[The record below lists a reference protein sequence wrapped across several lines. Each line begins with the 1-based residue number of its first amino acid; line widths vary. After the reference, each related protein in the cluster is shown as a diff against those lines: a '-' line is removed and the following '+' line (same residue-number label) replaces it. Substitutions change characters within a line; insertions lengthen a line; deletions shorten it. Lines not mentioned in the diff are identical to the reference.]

1 MRILLALMSPSAASS
16 RCQYALLVLV
26 SGGLEELAVHYI
38 RQMDIKME
46 VEILWAL
53 TQGKAC
59 GGAASMGKILVKVS
73 TLEDVRRFTREC
85 RVAQTILAL
94 LTYNLDVADI
104 SPKKIEE
111 IMYRQSEWS
120 AAEEIVGI
128 DAESVHTFRAS
139 CVRDGHHDF
148 KSYDVMRT
156 MGHAVLMRH
165 PTWTVS
171 LGYSEV
177 EFVGIVFDR
186 SVFIGIAVGKPQ
198 RGSLARP
205 EKADFNVVPYC
216 DYMSRD
222 LQLGS
227 VPHCTKMRPSVALL
241 LLLFATDGL
250 PMHGTMLDIMG
261 GLGTIPIEA
270 ATNFTNVHA
279 LSGDINRATT
289 SQAIKNCQLARPHLA
304 EGSSVHARD
313 WDAAQLDTLV
323 DKDSVDWIVTDMPFG
338 NRTELK
344 KADMARVL
352 RAVSVVLKPE
362 TGRCVLLSKGYKRL
376 DTAAAGVD
384 GLCLLERRMV
394 IIGGFVCYLSKY
406 SRPAE
411 ESTAAGDSD
420 TV

>member
-1 MRILLALMSPSAASS
+1 MSLVAASNFK
-16 RCQYALLVLV
+16 YALLVLV
-26 SGGLEELAVHYI
+26 SGGLEELATRYI
-38 RQMDIKME
+38 RWMDISME
-46 VEILWAL
+46 VEILWSL

-73 TLEDVRRFTREC
+73 NLDDVRRFVREC
-85 RVAQTILAL
+85 RVAQAILAL
-94 LTYNLDVADI
+94 LTYDLDVADI
-104 SPKKIEE
+104 SPIVIETMMFE
-111 IMYRQSEWS
+111 KSDWRC
-120 AAEEIVGI
+120 AEEIVGI
-128 DAESVHTFRAS
+128 HADTPYSFRAS
-139 CVRDGHHDF
+139 CVRDGAKHDF

-165 PTWTVS
+165 PDWNVS
-171 LGYSEV
+171 LGHSEV
-177 EFVGIVFDR
+177 EYVGIVFER
-186 SVFIGIAVGKPQ
+186 SVFLGIAVGKPQ
-198 RGSLARP
+198 RGSRARP

-241 LLLFATDGL
+241 LLLFATDGF
-250 PMHGTMLDIMG
+250 PMHGNMLDIMG

-270 ATNFTNVHA
+270 ATNFTNVNA

-304 EGSSVHARD
+304 QGSSVHARD
-313 WDAAQLDTLV
+313 WDAAYLDTYV
-323 DKDSVDWIVTDMPFG
+323 DNDSIDWIVTDLPFG

-352 RAVSVVLKPE
+352 RAVSMVLKPD

-376 DTAAAGVD
+376 DTAATGVEK
-384 GLCLLERRMV
+384 LCLMERRMV

-406 SRPAE
+406 YRPAQ
-411 ESTAAGDSD
+411 SIAQGDTA
-420 TV
+420 

>member
-1 MRILLALMSPSAASS
+1 MSTPPPH
-16 RCQYALLVLV
+16 QYALLVLV
-26 SGGLEELAVHYI
+26 SGGLEELA
-38 RQMDIKME
+38 
-46 VEILWAL
+46 
-53 TQGKAC
+53 GKAC
-59 GGAASMGKILVKVS
+59 GGAASMGKILVKVP
-73 TLEDVRRFTREC
+73 TLDDVQRFVREC

-94 LTYNLDVADI
+94 LTYDLAVEGI
-104 SPKKIEE
+104 SARQIET
-111 IMYRQSEWS
+111 IMYEQSAWD

-128 DAESVHTFRAS
+128 ERGEAYAFRAS
-139 CVRDGHHDF
+139 CVRDGLHDF

-165 PTWTVS
+165 PDWSVS
-171 LGYSEV
+171 LGYPDLEY
-177 EFVGIVFDR
+177 VGIVFDR
-186 SVFIGIAVGKPQ
+186 SVFLGIVVGKPQ
-198 RGSLARP
+198 RGSQARP

-241 LLLFATDGL
+241 LLLFATDGV
-250 PMHGTMLDIMG
+250 PMHGNMLDIMG

-270 ATNFTNVHA
+270 ATNFTYVNA

-313 WDAAQLDTLV
+313 WDAAGLDGLV
-323 DKDSVDWIVTDMPFG
+323 EHGSIDWIVTDMPFG

-344 KADMARVL
+344 KADMARVMRAISLVL
-352 RAVSVVLKPE
+352 RPV

-376 DTAAAGVD
+376 DKAATDVEE
-384 GLCLLERRMV
+384 LELLERRMV

-406 SRPAE
+406 SISNDHL
-411 ESTAAGDSD
+411 ESTTVGDSED
-420 TV
+420 